1 MLGRFFSSDPN
12 LSAEVEVDPVFGVC
26 TTCSFETSNSVGC
39 VVIMHSAMP
48 QLVVHSISRERAT
61 DTSVEECFT
70 VPFGSYTVAV
80 FNRESSNMI
89 ALDPATVS
97 YVTIT
102 APPTSKYMHTM
113 ALYI

>member
-1 MLGRFFSSDPN
+1 M
-12 LSAEVEVDPVFGVC
+12 EVEIDPDLGVC

-48 QLVVHSISRERAT
+48 QLVVHSISREGAT
-61 DTSVEECFT
+61 ESSVQECFT

-102 APPTSKYMHTM
+102 AAATSKYMHTM
-113 ALYI
+113 ALHI

>member
-1 MLGRFFSSDPN
+1 M
-12 LSAEVEVDPVFGVC
+12 
-26 TTCSFETSNSVGC
+26 GC

-48 QLVVHSISRERAT
+48 QLVVHSISREGAT
-61 DTSVEECFT
+61 ESSVQECFT

-113 ALYI
+113 ALHI